1 MNRSSFLCL
10 KYDLI
15 KNLNKKALI
24 KIEKLETVNLGRLTI
39 VVNKR
44 EIKKIIFIKKNVIK
58 WNDY

>member
-15 KNLNKKALI
+15 KNINKKAVI
-24 KIEKLETVNLGRLTI
+24 KIEKLETVNLGRQTI

-44 EIKKIIFIKKNVIK
+44 EIKKIIFIKKSVIK

>member
-24 KIEKLETVNLGRLTI
+24 KIEKLESVNLGRQTI

-44 EIKKIIFIKKNVIK
+44 EIKEIIFIKKNVIK